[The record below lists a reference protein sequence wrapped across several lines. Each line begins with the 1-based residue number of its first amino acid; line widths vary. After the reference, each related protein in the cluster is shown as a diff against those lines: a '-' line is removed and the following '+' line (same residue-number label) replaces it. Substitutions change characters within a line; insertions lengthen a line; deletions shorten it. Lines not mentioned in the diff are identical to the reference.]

1 MSLRII
7 KAGILDTVQDMGR
20 YGSQYLGVNPGGA
33 MDRFSAQLSNALLG
47 KELNS
52 PVIEMHFPASQIL
65 FERPTIISIC
75 GGDYSPTINDKP
87 VPMNYPVIVGSNSL
101 LKFTTHKKSAR
112 AYLSTIHEL
121 SVDKWLGSY
130 STNLKAVAGGNQGR
144 ALAKDDV
151 IFFKNQFDPSE
162 ALNGQEFV
170 VLPWRAADV
179 VDTRN
184 EIEFTIGSEWFWL
197 TKESQELFQTS
208 WYQVT
213 NEADRMGYRLAGQK
227 LEVTQT
233 EQLVSSAVSFGTVQ
247 LLPGGQLII
256 LMADHQTIGGYPRIA
271 HVIAAHLPI
280 LAQKEPSHVMQFRI
294 TNLEASEEK
303 IIKQQKYLREI
314 QIACKF
320 RIENL
325 PDVSF

>member
-7 KAGILDTVQDMGR
+7 KAGLLDSIQDMGR
-20 YGSQYLGVNPGGA
+20 YGSQYLGINPGGA
-33 MDRFSAQLSNALLG
+33 MDRFSAQLANALLG
-47 KELNS
+47 KDLNE

-65 FERPTIISIC
+65 FEEPTIISIC
-75 GGDYSPTINDKP
+75 GADFSPTINDQSIP
-87 VPMNYPVIVGSNSL
+87 VHYPVAVNRNSI
-101 LKFTTHKKSAR
+101 LKFNAHKNGGR
-112 AYLSTIHEL
+112 CYLSVLHGMKL
-121 SVDKWLGSY
+121 DKWMKSY
-130 STNLKAVAGGNQGR
+130 STNMKAQVGGQYGR
-144 ALAKDDV
+144 PLIKTDQ
-151 IFFKNQFDPSE
+151 IFFNHYKQYSF
-162 ALNGQEFV
+162 LKQKEF
-170 VLPWRAADV
+170 LIMSWRAADI

-184 EIEFTIGSEWFWL
+184 EIEFTMGSEWHWL

-227 LEVTQT
+227 LDAREK

-280 LAQKEPSHVMQFRI
+280 LAQKEPNHVMQFRL
-294 TNLEASEEK
+294 TNLESSEAK
-303 IIKQQKYLREI
+303 IFKQQKYLREI

-320 RIENL
+320 RIESL
-325 PDVSF
+325 T